1 MLRIKRCMRIWVNV
15 SCSVE
20 NFELSVRQEK
30 SYSNS
35 SLFVGMWG
43 IYCPKLLARMYD
55 TVHIW
60 SELVF

>member
-1 MLRIKRCMRIWVNV
+1 MRIWVNV

-43 IYCPKLLARMYD
+43 IYCPKLLALIYD